1 MFVKKTIIPF
11 AVAATLFTAVV
22 SAQEAAAPAPAPVF
36 VKPVPLMQ
44 EGRSFPGAGN
54 EGLITARYTVKADG
68 TTADIEILGGFT
80 NPFYEDMIR
89 QNIAKWTFTPGTV
102 NGEARDFLNQEYTF
116 RAKVS
121 DTLAI
126 SPNVQQQLEPI
137 RQSIAAGDFAGASK
151 TISNM
156 LEKDVHSVLDFALM
170 NEMMVTAQMG
180 LNDPFAALAA
190 SKLAT
195 MGTPGLA
202 GGTEYSL
209 TPELL
214 EGALKQQVVLA
225 ATVRQQ
231 GEVLR
236 AWEALEA
243 VSTAPDP
250 KLNEWVDTARQQL
263 ASPDPLV
270 QLGKIVADKHWV
282 HVPSRR
288 IFTVADVRE
297 GKLDKIIAHCERR
310 TLELEYQEGVD
321 WTMPPTFGDCK
332 LDFQGSNGTLF
343 TLYEFAQ

>member
-1 MFVKKTIIPF
+1 MLVRKTIIS
-11 AVAATLFTAVV
+11 AAIAATLFIAAAV
-22 SAQEAAAPAPAPVF
+22 AQEAAPAPVF

-44 EGRSFPGAGN
+44 EGRSFPGTGN

-89 QNIAKWTFTPGTV
+89 QSIAKWTFTPGTV
-102 NGEARDFLNQEYTF
+102 NGEARDFFNQEYTF
-116 RAKVS
+116 KAKVS

-126 SPNVQQQLEPI
+126 SPNIQQQLEPI
-137 RQSIAAGDFAGASK
+137 RQSIAAKDFAGARD
-151 TISNM
+151 TISG
-156 LEKDVHSVLDFALM
+156 LLQKDVHSVLDFALM

-202 GGTEYSL
+202 GGVEYNL

-236 AWEALEA
+236 AWEALNA
-243 VSTAPDP
+243 VSDAPADD
-250 KLNEWVDTARQQL
+250 KLNEWVETARQQI
-263 ASPDPLV
+263 ASPDPLLE
-270 QLGKIVADKHWV
+270 LGKIVADKHWV

-297 GKLDKIIAHCERR
+297 GKLDKIVAHCERR

-321 WTMPPTFGDCK
+321 WTMPPTFGDCT

-343 TLYEFAQ
+343 TVYEFAQ